1 MPCFLDRKIVDRLSK
16 TMQDTDRSRTCF
28 ISGLAKTED
37 ENTIIEISDLLYTL
51 FEPYKP
57 VDVQILP
64 GKGQAYV
71 MLESP
76 SEAKE
81 AIAALHGFVIE
92 EEGGATYQLNVSHS
106 RAGL

>member
-1 MPCFLDRKIVDRLSK
+1 MPCFLDRKVVDRLSK

-28 ISGLAKTED
+28 VSGLAKTED
-37 ENTIIEISDLLYTL
+37 ENAIIEISDLLFTL
-51 FEPYKP
+51 FEPYKT

-64 GKGQAYV
+64 GKGQAYIT
-71 MLESP
+71 LESP
-76 SEAKE
+76 AATKE

-92 EEGGATYQLNVSHS
+92 EEGGTTYQLSVGHS